1 MRIGIFNQNLPVMGG
16 GEQYMG
22 AVAEH
27 LSRTHEVELLSY
39 NEVNLD
45 LLKERL
51 GIDLTHLPLKTF
63 PALSG
68 YRSIQDASTNYD
80 LFINCTYEGLFPAY
94 ACHNLYLG
102 FFPHKLPPREEAI
115 ESEKNE
121 INGKVNFQLLSGFFP
136 PEMDAKGE
144 KYRWCGESSQI
155 HIDNLEPGRSYNLSL
170 EVGGF
175 RQSKLPPAN
184 LQLLLNGRK
193 LDNSENLPPN
203 SYTRLTR
210 QFTAQSE
217 QAVLRLDCTTFAP
230 AHFGVEDGRELGV
243 VIRAISVVPN
253 SLISR
258 FTKPELLVNRKDSQ
272 LPGMQ
277 AHYSLDT
284 YQDIISIS
292 EYTRKWVQNR
302 WGRESYLL
310 YPRVQIDKF
319 KQMPKKRQLLAVGR
333 FFAGFHNKKHLPLI
347 RAFRRMCDNGLSG
360 YEFHLAGGYY
370 PKRPEDEEYMAQV
383 RTEAKGYPI
392 YIHPNIDSDHLN
404 CLYAESMVFWHAT
417 GLDEDD
423 DNAPELFEH
432 FGITTVEA
440 MASGCV
446 PVVIDKAG
454 QREVVRHADN
464 GYLWNCLEDCISNTL
479 KVLENEPLR
488 EKLSAKAI
496 ETSRNFGTDRF
507 KHDLDEIMGWI
518 LSRPLSKS

>member
-1 MRIGIFNQNLPVMGG
+1 
-16 GEQYMG
+16 MG

-27 LSRTHEVELLSY
+27 LSLNHEVELLTY
-39 NEVNLD
+39 EKVKLD
-45 LLKERL
+45 LLNERL
-51 GIDLTHLPLKTF
+51 GVDLTHLPLKTF

-68 YRSIQDASTNYD
+68 YRAIQDASTNYD

-94 ACHNLYLG
+94 ATHNLYLV

-115 ESEKNE
+115 ESWR
-121 INGKVNFQLLSGFFP
+121 NGRDRKVNFRLLSGFFP
-136 PEMDAKGE
+136 PETGAKGE
-144 KYRWCGESSQI
+144 KYRWCGESAQI
-155 HIDNLEPGRSYNLSL
+155 YIDNLEPGRSYNLSL
-170 EVGGF
+170 DIGGF
-175 RQSKLPPAN
+175 RQDKLPPAI
-184 LQLLLNGRK
+184 LQLLINGRK
-193 LDNSENLPPN
+193 LGNSENLTN
-203 SYTRLTR
+203 RGYTRITR
-210 QFTAQSE
+210 CFTANSE
-217 QAVLRLDCTTFAP
+217 QAVLRLDCTTFSP
-230 AHFGVEDGRELGV
+230 ERLGSEDGRELGV
-243 VIRAISVVPN
+243 VIQSVSVVPE
-253 SLISR
+253 SLMAR
-258 FTKPELLVNRKDSQ
+258 FTKPKLLVKFKDSQ

-347 RAFRRMCDNGLSG
+347 HAFRRMCDNGLSG

-383 RTEAKGYPI
+383 YAEAKGYPI
-392 YIHPNIDSDHLN
+392 YIHPNIDSDDLN

-423 DNAPELFEH
+423 DNTPELFEH

-454 QREVVRHADN
+454 QREVVRHTDN
-464 GYLWNCLEDCISNTL
+464 GYLWNCLENCISNTV

-496 ETSRNFGTDRF
+496 ETSRNFGADKF
-507 KHDLDEIMGWI
+507 KHELDEIVGWI
-518 LSRPLSKS
+518 LSKPLSKS